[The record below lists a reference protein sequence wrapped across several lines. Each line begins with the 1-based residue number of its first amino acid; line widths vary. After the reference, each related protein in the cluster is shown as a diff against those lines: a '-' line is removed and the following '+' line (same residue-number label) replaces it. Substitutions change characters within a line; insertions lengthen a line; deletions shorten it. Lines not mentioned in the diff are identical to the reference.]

1 MVIGNTVKHEEIST
15 SLPPNISK
23 PCYAVERKVGQEEW
37 RLAVETVLPRLLGP
51 PKLFKR
57 KKTVEYREDNENACS
72 NGYFDAIC
80 DFGRWLGNVRNC
92 FHHNWATGTWK
103 KKTMAVSLTPSRMKD
118 FFMLLEDD
126 RIKRFVEYDK
136 CKIFADSY
144 LLAMVFTYF
153 LRAGFRHEE
162 YNYDNF
168 CTALLL
174 AHEIEE
180 ENFLIEEVVVEWETA
195 TIQNGNEDFVPM
207 HRLRYELFV
216 RMDYRALVSRKV
228 CEDIIALCPEH
239 WAWKR
244 KRHEHH
250 SGVYQSRRY
259 PAQDHNSRS
268 LIQLVSGPNP
278 FYGQC
283 EPCLKLEKINAAI
296 LAKKEARTAGNRLT
310 LKKRHPP
317 TKSEAKFSFLSF

>member
-15 SLPPNISK
+15 SQSTTISK
-23 PCYAVERKVGQEEW
+23 PCYAIERKVGQEEW

-51 PKLFKR
+51 SKLFER
-57 KKTVEYREDNENACS
+57 KKTVQYHEDDENACP
-72 NGYFDAIC
+72 NTYFDAIC
-80 DFGRWLGNVRNC
+80 DFGRWI
-92 FHHNWATGTWK
+92 
-103 KKTMAVSLTPSRMKD
+103 
-118 FFMLLEDD
+118 EDD
-126 RIKRFVEYDK
+126 RIKKFVEHDK

-153 LRAGFRHEE
+153 LRAGFRHKE

-174 AHEIEE
+174 AHEMEE

-216 RMDYRALVSRKV
+216 RMDYLALVSRKV
-228 CEDIIALCPEH
+228 CEDIMGLCPEH
-239 WAWKR
+239 WAWRR

-259 PAQDHNSRS
+259 PAQDRDSRS
-268 LIQLVSGPNP
+268 LIQLVSIPNP
-278 FYGQC
+278 FSRRC
-283 EPCLKLEKINAAI
+283 EPCLKLEQINAAI
-296 LAKKEARTAGNRLT
+296 LAKKEARAAGNRLT
-310 LKKRHPP
+310 LKKRHHS
-317 TKSEAKFSFLSF
+317 TKSEAKHSFLPF